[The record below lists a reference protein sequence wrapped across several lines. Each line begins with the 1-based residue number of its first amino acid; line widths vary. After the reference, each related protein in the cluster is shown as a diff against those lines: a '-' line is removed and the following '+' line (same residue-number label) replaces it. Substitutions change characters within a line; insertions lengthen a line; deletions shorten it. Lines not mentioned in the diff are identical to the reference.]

1 MFLGFI
7 IVCGSLMFVNFW
19 MLLTQKLSSPR
30 ICYRYTQSLLVWLP
44 AKLLICFYEPIY
56 FNNP

>member
-1 MFLGFI
+1 MFLGLI
-7 IVCGSLMFVNFW
+7 IVCGSLMFW

-30 ICYRYTQSLLVWLP
+30 ICYKYTQSLLVWLP

-56 FNNP
+56 FNNT